1 MWKITKIQLNDDQR
15 KQVEDFYEK
24 SDRYVRLL
32 CFQMQLLPKITKEDL
47 YGKAYERLCI
57 YAQRHKLNVYGYSKL
72 ARFIVLSSRNMLF
85 DKYCKHTLIVDDR
98 IENDDTNSFIEEN
111 AETSVNECEKLFE
124 QEYIDKMKDSLFSCL
139 TSNERKFMEEIYI
152 NNLNQAEIAEKYGCT
167 PQNVS
172 WTIMNARKK
181 IQKIWKYQST
191 VR

>member
-15 KQVEDFYEK
+15 KQVEDFYKK

-32 CFQMQLLPKITKEDL
+32 CFRMQLLPKITADDI
-47 YGKAYERLCI
+47 YGKTYERLCI
-57 YAQRHKLNVYGYSKL
+57 YVQRHKLNVYGYQKL
-72 ARFIVLSSRNMLF
+72 AQYIVMSARNMLF
-85 DKYCKHTLIVDDR
+85 DNYHKHTLIVDDR
-98 IENDDTNSFIEEN
+98 IENDDTNSFIEDN

-124 QEYIDKMKDSLFSCL
+124 TEYVEEKKNMLFSCL

-152 NNLNQAEIAEKYGCT
+152 NNLKQAEIAEKYGCT

-181 IQKIWKYQST
+181 IQKLWNTELIYL
-191 VR
+191 